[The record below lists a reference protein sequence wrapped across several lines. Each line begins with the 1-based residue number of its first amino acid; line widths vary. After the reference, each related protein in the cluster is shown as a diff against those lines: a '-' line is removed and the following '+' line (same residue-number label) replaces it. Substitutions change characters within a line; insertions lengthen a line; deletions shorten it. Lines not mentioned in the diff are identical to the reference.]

1 MRKVKTSVTVAAFL
15 ALLATDASAEFKI
28 KNDNGS
34 WMAFSPRLQVWGESF
49 SDGGLEG
56 GSQNDFFVRRFRLL
70 LAGGILDD
78 TVTFRAQLNDGGI
91 GEDKHQKP
99 EGYKFKD
106 SSYLLEGFLGYKME
120 QELQMRAGLYVPP
133 SNRTLLDG
141 TFDQLMI
148 DRSGLQSTS
157 MNAGLA
163 TRYGF
168 NRMKFK
174 DAAVLNSSGLTRA
187 DEVDM
192 GITLWGSHDF
202 DKDLHGKYYFG
213 AHTGI
218 ESGKRA
224 ANPSASA
231 PLEQLAYTINPNN
244 NMRYSGRVQL
254 NFMDAEN
261 GYEQG
266 ATYMGKKKTVGIG
279 ASYDTQAEVAV
290 ADISKASYDYNE
302 YELDIFAELPDSFG
316 STTLRAE
323 YMNVDLD
330 GLAPEFEGSGYNIE
344 AGYFIKEK
352 LGIGNLQ
359 PSIRYVDWKA
369 DDAKG
374 DFQSA
379 QVGLNYYLKGNDAKI
394 QLAYERFE
402 PKVAQLSHPK
412 QNFVTLAFQTKF

>member
-1 MRKVKTSVTVAAFL
+1 MLRFKTSVVAAAFL

-28 KNDNGS
+28 KSDDGS

-49 SDGGLEG
+49 SNSGLDKET
-56 GSQNDFFVRRFRLL
+56 QNDFFIRRFRLL
-70 LAGGILDD
+70 LAGGMLDD
-78 TVTFRAQLNDGGI
+78 TVTFRAQLHDGGV
-91 GEDKHQKP
+91 GEDKHQNP

-106 SSYLLEGFLGYKME
+106 SSYLIEGFLGYKME
-120 QELQMRAGLYVPP
+120 QELQMRVGLYVPP

-157 MNAGLA
+157 MNSGLA

-174 DAAVLNSSGLTRA
+174 DAAVLNSSGFTRA

-202 DKDLHGKYYFG
+202 DDNLHGKYYFG
-213 AHTGI
+213 VHTGV
-218 ESGKRA
+218 ESGERA
-224 ANPSASA
+224 ANPLATA
-231 PLEQLAYTINPNN
+231 PLEQLAYAINPNN

-266 ATYMGKKKTVGIG
+266 ATYMGKKKTVGVG

-302 YELDIFAELPDSFG
+302 YELDAFAELPDNFG

-323 YMNVDLD
+323 YMAVDLG
-330 GLAPEFEGSGYNIE
+330 GLAPEFEGSGYNLE
-344 AGYFIKEK
+344 AGYFINKK
-352 LGIGNLQ
+352 VRNGNLQ
-359 PSIRYVDWKA
+359 PSIRYVNWKA

-374 DFQSA
+374 DYNTLQA
-379 QVGLNYYLKGNDAKI
+379 GLNYYLKGHDAKI

-402 PKVAQLSHPK
+402 PKVEQSAHPT
-412 QNFVTLAFQTKF
+412 QNFINLAFQIKL